1 MSGKYG
7 QQAGGICRLAQFET
21 MDVRIM
27 VLAKIVAMR
36 VPGNPTATA
45 NQLMRPGI
53 SFSFSPP
60 IWW

>member
-1 MSGKYG
+1 
-7 QQAGGICRLAQFET
+7 
-21 MDVRIM
+21 M